1 MKFKITLFLLALC
14 VAKLTSAQ
22 DFKGHVAVT
31 YGILNT
37 KIRVQYEMPIKSR
50 ASYGVNM
57 NYYLVNWTGPVFE
70 PFIRIYSKKDG
81 NGEGFFGQAKVIYGN
96 LSTLDFD
103 LYDGAIK
110 NERWSTFGFGLSGG
124 HKFLL
129 GKHFTIEYLTGFRIL
144 SPPSVT
150 YGSEVD
156 EASYQELGE
165 ELGEDIGWY
174 VTTGF
179 PLDFQLKCGF
189 QF

>member
-50 ASYGVNM
+50 GRYGVNM
-57 NYYLVNWTGPVFE
+57 NYYLINWTGPVFE

-96 LSTLDFD
+96 LSTLD
-103 LYDGAIK
+103 LYDGALQ
-110 NERWSTFGFGLSGG
+110 NDRWSTFGFGLSAG

-129 GKHFTIEYLTGFRIL
+129 GKHFTIEYLSGFRIL
-144 SPPSVT
+144 SPPT
-150 YGSEVD
+150 YIYNTGTD
-156 EASYQELGE
+156 EEYYAN
-165 ELGEDIGWY
+165 LGEDIGWY

>member
-22 DFKGHVAVT
+22 DFKGHASAT
-31 YGILNT
+31 FGILNS

-70 PFIRIYSKKDG
+70 PFIRIYSKRDG
-81 NGEGFFGQAKVIYGN
+81 NGEGFFGQAKAIYGN

-144 SPPSVT
+144 SPPT
-150 YGSEVD
+150 YIYESGFD
-156 EASYQELGE
+156 ETSYQEIGE
-165 ELGEDIGWY
+165 GIGWY
-174 VTTGF
+174 LTTGF